1 MQQYAPRPQQD
12 PTELSPEELL
22 AAAHAPR
29 YTPVP
34 ATPTQYNVAPMEP
47 STPPRKRPNPSTV
60 FKWSAAIALASFFLF
75 GLCTE
80 TFDPDAKSFIT
91 GVFAMGFLMGGLT
104 AAISGVMAL
113 ISKFRR

>member
-1 MQQYAPRPQQD
+1 
-12 PTELSPEELL
+12 
-22 AAAHAPR
+22 
-29 YTPVP
+29 
-34 ATPTQYNVAPMEP
+34 MEP
-47 STPPRKRPNPSTV
+47 STPLRKRPNPSTV

>member
-1 MQQYAPRPQQD
+1 M
-12 PTELSPEELL
+12 
-22 AAAHAPR
+22 
-29 YTPVP
+29 
-34 ATPTQYNVAPMEP
+34 
-47 STPPRKRPNPSTV
+47 

-91 GVFAMGFLMGGLT
+91 GAFAMGFLMGGLT

>member
-1 MQQYAPRPQQD
+1 
-12 PTELSPEELL
+12 
-22 AAAHAPR
+22 
-29 YTPVP
+29 
-34 ATPTQYNVAPMEP
+34 MEP

-91 GVFAMGFLMGGLT
+91 GAFAMGFLMGGLT